1 MLLQRPPHGRFLG
14 RGRQGRRRVPSGRAR
29 DTRRRRQRLD
39 HRTQRLPAPTRRG
52 AGDARQAG
60 PNLQGR
66 GMIDAG
72 VAQPAAPLAFSYSRA
87 LAPTMWAFASIMA
100 VELVVVHLLVT
111 GLWSRTAA
119 AILSILS
126 LAALVWTIIFIRS
139 LRRLPV
145 LVDAA
150 GVTMRVGSLRSLL
163 VPAGQV
169 AGIRTAWPGDALKQ
183 RTVL

>member
-1 MLLQRPPHGRFLG
+1 
-14 RGRQGRRRVPSGRAR
+14 
-29 DTRRRRQRLD
+29 
-39 HRTQRLPAPTRRG
+39 
-52 AGDARQAG
+52 
-60 PNLQGR
+60 
-66 GMIDAG
+66 MIDAG

-111 GLWSRTAA
+111 GLWSGTAA

-145 LVDAA
+145 RVDAA
-150 GVTMRVGSLRSLL
+150 GVTMRVGSLRALL

-169 AGIRTAWPGDALKQ
+169 AGIRTAWPGDMLKQ
-183 RTVL
+183 RTVLNLALINYPNVMLDLDPPLLMRRRNIQAIAHRLDDPSGFVAAIDRLTRINSREEGAPWSIA